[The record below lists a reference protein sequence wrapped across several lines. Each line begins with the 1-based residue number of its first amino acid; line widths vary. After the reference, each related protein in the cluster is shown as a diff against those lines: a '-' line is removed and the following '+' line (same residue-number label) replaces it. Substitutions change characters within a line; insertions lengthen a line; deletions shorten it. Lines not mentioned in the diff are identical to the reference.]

1 MIHPVKAVRI
11 PRQKRGVKTRQ
22 RIVRAAIRLF
32 SEKGYY
38 NTSSNEIAAQSGVS
52 IGSFY
57 AYFTD
62 KKQVFL
68 EALKYYNESILK
80 EIKPVS
86 AFKGK
91 NMEGYLSDFINNI
104 LQAHK
109 IYPEFH
115 REITAMQLLDPDI
128 RKIITQQEKSQL
140 DYAYKYIKAAK
151 EIYGNQIK
159 IENLRTGSFIIFNS
173 IESAIHAIVFNESKM
188 TENSMVQELVNMIL
202 KYMLCDLP
210 ENAD

>member
-68 EALKYYNESILK
+68 EALNYYNGSIQK
-80 EIKPVS
+80 QIKPVT

-91 NMEGYLSDFINNI
+91 NIEDHLSDFINNI
-104 LQAHK
+104 LQAHR

-115 REITAMQLLDPDI
+115 REITAMQLLDQDI
-128 RKIITQQEKSQL
+128 RDIIAQKEKSQL
-140 DYAYKYIKAAK
+140 AYAYRYIKAAK
-151 EIYGNQIK
+151 KTYGNQIK
-159 IENLRTGSFIIFNS
+159 IENLRTGSFIIFNAV
-173 IESAIHAIVFNESKM
+173 ESAVHAIVFSDSRM
-188 TENSMVQELVNMIL
+188 TEKGIIQELVNMIL